1 MGSRAKLYACVIAN
15 FQPPLSELTR
25 GGWKR
30 SREFRVKLKGIPINW
45 RMHAG
50 SALVSYPDPALR
62 EGKGLVTIE
71 RFLGFAESS
80 LLRACV
86 KDSVLIVKY
95 GEFAESVTNDCIT
108 SCDISRK

>member
-1 MGSRAKLYACVIAN
+1 MCRGVVECKI
-15 FQPPLSELTR
+15 ELA
-25 GGWKR
+25 
-30 SREFRVKLKGIPINW
+30 FVKLG
-45 RMHAG
+45 A
-50 SALVSYPDPALR
+50 AYYVVSYPDPALR

-71 RFLGFAESS
+71 QFLGCAESS
-80 LLRACV
+80 LPRACA

>member
-1 MGSRAKLYACVIAN
+1 MKSTKVQNPRRIHCMHRVESVLYAN
-15 FQPPLSELTR
+15 TR
-25 GGWKR
+25 AR
-30 SREFRVKLKGIPINW
+30 KLATPRCTAW
-45 RMHAG
+45 W
-50 SALVSYPDPALR
+50 SVVSYPDPALI

-80 LLRACV
+80 LLRACA